1 MKKTYFFSAAGP
13 VLGDI
18 GLVCG
23 VIIRVYKI
31 VYLSITT
38 RIIAIYSAE

>member
-31 VYLSITT
+31 GYLSITP
-38 RIIAIYSAE
+38 RIIAISTGE